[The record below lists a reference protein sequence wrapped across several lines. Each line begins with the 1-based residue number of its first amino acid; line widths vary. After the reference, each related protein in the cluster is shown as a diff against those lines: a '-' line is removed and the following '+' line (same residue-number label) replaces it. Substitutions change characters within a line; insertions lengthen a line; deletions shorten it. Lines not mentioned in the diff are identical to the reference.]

1 MNILEAIVGA
11 QDGAAVRQLGDR
23 FGLDQAQAA
32 SAVAALVPALAGGVQ
47 RNIQGD
53 GGLGSLLGAL
63 ASGGHQRYLEDPGN
77 LLDPGAVQDGN
88 GILGH
93 VLGSK
98 DVSRQ
103 VASQAAAQTGISPD
117 LLKQMLPLVA
127 TMVMGALARQQG
139 GAASSMGGML
149 TRGAGAGAAGGLAGG
164 LGALLDRDGDG
175 SIGDDVAGML
185 GRFLRG

>member
-1 MNILEAIVGA
+1 MNILDAIVGA
-11 QDGAAVRQLGDR
+11 QDGAAVRQLGDT

-47 RNIQGD
+47 RNIQAD
-53 GGLGSLLGAL
+53 GGLGSLIGAL
-63 ASGGHQRYLEDPGN
+63 ASGGHQRYLEDPST
-77 LLDPGAVQDGN
+77 LLDPTAVQDGN

-98 DVSRQ
+98 DASRQ
-103 VASQAAAQTGISPD
+103 VASQAAARTGLSPD

-139 GAASSMGGML
+139 GAASSSMGGML
-149 TRGAGAGAAGGLAGG
+149 SRGAGAGGGLAGG
-164 LGALLDRDGDG
+164 LGSLLDRDGDG

-185 GRFLRG
+185 GRFLGR